1 MIDSWENDSKKVVE
15 LSIESNELDD
25 VNIREYINEFDIKF
39 D

>member
-15 LSIESNELDD
+15 LSIESDELDD
-25 VNIREYINEFDIKF
+25 VNIREYINEFDIKY